1 MTFLSEPGNLNEM
14 TVVDISGLTAT
25 GSTVQIRTLRDG
37 NSNVWYNYKY
47 GLSSIRGRLYPAW
60 LMVLPEDPSGNHWS
74 NISCVEIDP
83 GEFFLKTSRK
93 KKKKKKKRRTLLLYI
108 YRTVGLS
115 TLTFHYL
122 HLMFSFFF
130 FLFSFFFFL
139 VSLFY
144 LNATLFGR

>member
-93 KKKKKKKRRTLLLYI
+93 KKKKKKKKKRRTLLLYI

-130 FLFSFFFFL
+130 FLFSFFF
-139 VSLFY
+139 SLFSI
-144 LNATLFGR
+144 